1 LAELGCVTS
10 IRNIEIVI
18 HRAGFR
24 YRQARVAL
32 TSHDPEY
39 EQKVSADQT
48 HARQPSG
55 RGGLLFH
62 LAPWH
67 ESKALLAQIQ
77 FLNEWAEHDT
87 APEMILRPLPS
98 PACAEA
104 ERRAVR
110 SNFIG

>member
-39 EQKVSADQT
+39 EQQVSAIKHT
-48 HARQPSG
+48 
-55 RGGLLFH
+55 
-62 LAPWH
+62 LANLQDEEAFFSISRLGTNPRR
-67 ESKALLAQIQ
+67 S
-77 FLNEWAEHDT
+77 
-87 APEMILRPLPS
+87 S
-98 PACAEA
+98 P
-104 ERRAVR
+104 R
-110 SNFIG
+110 SSS